1 MSGLNLKE
9 HLSRLLN
16 RFDEIEAALADPA
29 VLADPVRFRAL
40 SAEHSRL
47 RDDMTGVRRYLE
59 LLRSK
64 EETEAL
70 LQSEDEELK
79 QMAKDELLAIE
90 KELSDRAFD
99 MESLLLD
106 PDPNEGRGV
115 IVEIRAGTG
124 GEEAAL
130 FAGDLF
136 RMYTRLCD
144 REGLRY
150 ELLSASESELGG
162 FKEVIFSVEGP
173 TAWRLLHNEGGAH
186 RVQRIPAT
194 ESQGR
199 IHTSAVTVA
208 VLPEAEEDE
217 IELDEKDLRID
228 VFRASG
234 AGGQHVNKT
243 ESAVRLTHIPTGIVV
258 TCQDERSQHK
268 NRAKAMKVL
277 RSRLKQLEEEAR
289 HREMADLKKSQV
301 KTGDRSERIRTY
313 NFPQGRVTDHRAG
326 VTLYNL
332 AEFMEG
338 NMREILD
345 ALLRHEK
352 EQKLEQLRL
361 REIG

>member
-1 MSGLNLKE
+1 MSRLNLKE

-16 RFDEIEAALADPA
+16 RFDEVEAALADPV
-29 VLADPVRFRAL
+29 VLADPVRFRSL
-40 SAEHSRL
+40 SSEHSR
-47 RDDMTGVRRYLE
+47 RRNDMADVRRYLE
-59 LLRSK
+59 LLKSK
-64 EETEAL
+64 EEAEAL
-70 LQSEDEELK
+70 LQGNDEELK
-79 QMAKDELLAIE
+79 QMAREELLTVE
-90 KELSDRAFD
+90 EELSRRAFD

-136 RMYTRLCD
+136 RMYSRLCD
-144 REGLRY
+144 REGLRL
-150 ELLSASESELGG
+150 EMLSESESELGG
-162 FKEVIFSVEGP
+162 FKEVIFSVEGAS
-173 TAWRLLHNEGGAH
+173 AWRLLHNEGGAH

-217 IELDEKDLRID
+217 VELDEKDLRVD
-228 VFRASG
+228 VYRASG

-243 ESAVRLTHIPTGIVV
+243 ESAVRLTHIPTGLVV

-277 RSRLKQLEEEAR
+277 RSRLKQMEEETR
-289 HREMADLKKSQV
+289 HKEMADLKKSQV

-313 NFPQGRVTDHRAG
+313 NFPQGRVTDHRVG

-338 NMREILD
+338 SMNEILE
-345 ALLRHEK
+345 ALVRHEK
-352 EQKLEQLRL
+352 EEQLEQLRR